1 MSGWISIVAT
11 VVAGVVAIYF
21 IRERLSPYPVQYQND
36 PKATKGIRLYQIGAA
51 IICIILAI
59 INLWIYLR
67 GA

>member
-21 IRERLSPYPVQYQND
+21 IRELLSPYPVQYQND
-36 PKATKGIRLYQIGAA
+36 LKATKGIRLYQIGAA

>member
-1 MSGWISIVAT
+1 MIGWISLVAI
-11 VVAGVVAIYF
+11 GVTGAVAIYF
-21 IRERLSPYPVQYQND
+21 IRELLSPYPVQYQND
-36 PKATKGIRLYQIGAA
+36 PKATKGIRLFQISAA